1 MAKKEKAVYA
11 PGELER
17 IRNNLGSIDK
27 EEAKRMA
34 EKLGGEIGYERSEAQ
49 EQARNKPK
57 RVRHERVDV
66 KIGNQPSYA
75 NRLPK
80 HKVELASE
88 SSEGQDRGKQPRGK
102 PADVSDDP
110 SVPVKASYWDRV
122 KLDKYAAQPEF
133 DIKSPSQVFVSMI
146 SMFGEPPDYVSHNF
160 INRRLGEY
168 YKKIETLVVAT
179 RSLFPRNNLRRN
191 ERIKKTAPLV
201 FLILDTIRYWNIERI
216 SGELSRLE
224 AHPRNVKIQDCSD
237 ILRAIYKPIL
247 IMDCLDMDTH
257 IRASYKILYKVLYI
271 ENPMEAQDKYQELIR
286 QAVSSYSEI
295 RREIRFL
302 LYPLFLKLVSSKWIP
317 YENFFSERKNRI
329 MAFLNISESDQI
341 NPSQIN
347 SIVDNKN
354 LGKEKTPEGEAEA
367 ELIEEEAEEKEE
379 TEEAK
384 TKRIAAEAEKKA
396 LDRGLQTLE
405 VLFPKA
411 GWDRLSSFPD
421 LYPYFVDIFD
431 LKKGIVNIAPTD
443 PLLQVFILMRT
454 IEELSFGLRYV
465 SFGSV
470 PGSDGNPERIDEILA
485 EILNSWHYYIEFSF
499 EKEYLPRLTEY
510 IRILEGSPENRTS
523 AYARKILTDL
533 HWTKRLYFLPYYKFE
548 SLTAP
553 SFQKKDVT
561 PIYPEIK
568 KLRKYLTAVAVGIEA
583 GNRAGGAEKHAPCDG
598 IDNPWEP
605 YVFQVP
611 NPVSVRLDALMNSK
625 KKTNASL
632 IFFTLAVTVVLDYLV
647 NNEKS
652 WAYDSRLGPLFR
664 SVNGEGVQP
673 LTGVDTFV
681 DAEAIFKASLKKQPK

>member
-1 MAKKEKAVYA
+1 MAKKEKAIYA
-11 PGELER
+11 PGELDR

-27 EEAKRMA
+27 EEARRLA
-34 EKLGGEIGYERSEAQ
+34 EKLGGEVGYERSETQ
-49 EQARNKPK
+49 EQLRNKTK

-66 KIGNQPSYA
+66 KIGDRPSSA

-88 SSEGQDRGKQPRGK
+88 SAEAQGRGKQSRGK
-102 PADVSDDP
+102 PADLSDDP
-110 SVPVKASYWDRV
+110 SVPVKAGYWDRV

-146 SMFGEPPDYVSHNF
+146 SIFGEPPDYVSHNF
-160 INRRLGEY
+160 VNRRIGEY
-168 YKKIETLVVAT
+168 YKKIETLVLAT
-179 RSLFPRNNLRRN
+179 RSLFPRNNLMRN
-191 ERIKKTAPLV
+191 KQVKKTAPLAFV
-201 FLILDTIRYWNIERI
+201 ILDTIRYWNIERI
-216 SGELSRLE
+216 SGELARLQ
-224 AHPRNVKIQDCSD
+224 AHPRNVKTSDCSD

-247 IMDCLDMDTH
+247 IMDHLDMDTH
-257 IRASYKILYKVLYI
+257 IRAAYKILYKLLYI
-271 ENPMEAQDKYQELIR
+271 ENPMEAQDKFQGFIR
-286 QAVSSYSEI
+286 SAVSSYSEI
-295 RREIRFL
+295 RREIRFR

-317 YENFFSERKNRI
+317 YEDFFSERQNRI

-341 NPSQIN
+341 DPSQIN

-354 LGKEKTPEGEAEA
+354 SDKEKTPEEEE

-384 TKRIAAEAEKKA
+384 TKRVAAEAEKKA
-396 LDRGLQTLE
+396 LDRGLHTLE

-411 GWDRLSSFPD
+411 GWDRLSTFPD
-421 LYPYFVDIFD
+421 LYPYFVDIFG

-443 PLLQVFILMRT
+443 PLLQIFILMRT
-454 IEELSFGLRYV
+454 IEELAFGLRYV

-485 EILNSWHYYIEFSF
+485 GILNNWHYYIEFSF

-510 IRILEGSPENRTS
+510 IRILESSPENRTS
-523 AYARKILTDL
+523 AYAKKILTDL

-553 SFQKKDVT
+553 SFQKKDVI

-611 NPVSVRLDALMNSK
+611 NPVSIRLDALMNSK
-625 KKTNASL
+625 NKNNASL
-632 IFFTLAVTVVLDYLV
+632 VFFTLAVTVVLDYLV
-647 NNEKS
+647 NNEES
-652 WAYDSRLGPLFR
+652 WAYASRPGPLFR

-681 DAEAIFKASLKKQPK
+681 DAEAIFKASLKKLTKQA